1 MSICRVVSCVVG
13 KGCLLWPLHSLGKS
27 VFSLCLASFCTPRP
41 NLPVTPG
48 ISWLPT
54 FVFQSPVM
62 KKTSY
67 LVLVLINVLI
77 WLQNFHRTGETET
90 LGGHKQNLV
99 CTRTQEEGAVTPQKT
114 EPDLPVSVQE
124 SLAETWVNSGLPWG
138 QGYWTSPS
146 TRPYC
151 HYPYHSLGSN
161 QTTGRE
167 DSPTHQHKIGLKIY
181 WVWPCPSEQDPI
193 SHSVS
198 PIRKLL

>member
-67 LVLVLINVLI
+67 LVLVLINVII

-90 LGGHKQNLV
+90 LGGHKQPLY
-99 CTRTQEEGAVTPQKT
+99 TPGPRRKEQWLQNRLSQT
-114 EPDLPVSVQE
+114 CLWVSR
-124 SLAETWVNSGLPWG
+124 SLWQRRGSTVACCGVRGTDYNSPRRYGTLAF
-138 QGYWTSPS
+138 
-146 TRPYC
+146 R
-151 HYPYHSLGSN
+151 
-161 QTTGRE
+161 R
-167 DSPTHQHKIGLKIY
+167 
-181 WVWPCPSEQDPI
+181 
-193 SHSVS
+193 
-198 PIRKLL
+198 R